1 MTLPSVDE
9 LHNAYDLQV
18 RRNTAPDGSGA
29 TADAAPT
36 FVRWAANNGLGWS
49 EISWS
54 ALNEEN
60 ASDAITRHIDFFR
73 DRGQSFVWRVQDNDQ
88 PSDLGARLLEAGFS
102 FSATSAVMVAAA
114 ASLSVP
120 AALPEGTELVH
131 VTDQQ
136 GVDLLIETHEK
147 VFGHSHQELR
157 RSILARL
164 ENAPLESEMFVVTA
178 EGAPISSARI
188 EFLPQ
193 RDFATLWGGGTVPD
207 WRGRGIYKALVAQR
221 AHVAVARGYKYLTV
235 LASDQSRPILS
246 RLGFVVI
253 SNVSTYTWAPSATVR
268 E

>member
-1 MTLPSVDE
+1 MKSPSVDE
-9 LHNAYDLQV
+9 LRNAYDLQV
-18 RRNTAPDGSGA
+18 RRNTAPDGSGGTVNA
-29 TADAAPT
+29 TPT
-36 FVRWAANNGLGWS
+36 IVRWAANGGLGWS

-54 ALNEEN
+54 ALDEEN
-60 ASDAITRHIDFFR
+60 ASDVIATQIDFFR
-73 DRGQSFVWRVQDNDQ
+73 DRSQSFVWRVQNDDQ
-88 PSDLGARLLEAGFS
+88 PSDLGARLLKAGFS
-102 FSATSAVMVAAA
+102 NNGTSAVMVAAA
-114 ASLSVP
+114 TSLSVP
-120 AALPEGTELVH
+120 VTLPKGTELIH
-131 VTDQQ
+131 VTDQR

-235 LASDQSRPILS
+235 LASDQSRPILD

-253 SNVSTYTWAPSATVR
+253 SNVSTYRWVPPQRDRS
-268 E
+268 